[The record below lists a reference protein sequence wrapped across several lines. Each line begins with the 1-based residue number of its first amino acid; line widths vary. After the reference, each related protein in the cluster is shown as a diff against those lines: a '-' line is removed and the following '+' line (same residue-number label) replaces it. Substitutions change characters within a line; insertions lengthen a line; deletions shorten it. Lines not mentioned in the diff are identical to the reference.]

1 MVKNIIII
9 SKFQV
14 NSLIVGLGNT
24 GVPVRSVVVVA
35 DKNEGK
41 KLNLNV
47 TRIRMN
53 FSLVVFFYSCCCSL
67 HRTVGLSFR
76 VVPRSRG

>member
-1 MVKNIIII
+1 MVKNIII

-53 FSLVVFFYSCCCSL
+53 FSLVVFFICCCSL